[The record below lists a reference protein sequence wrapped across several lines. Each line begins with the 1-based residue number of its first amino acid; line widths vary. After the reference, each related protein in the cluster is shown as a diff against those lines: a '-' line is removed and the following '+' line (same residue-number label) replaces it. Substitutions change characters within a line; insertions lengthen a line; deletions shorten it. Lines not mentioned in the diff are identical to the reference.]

1 MWNMREKI
9 QIVSFAKT
17 WEYMLKSVPA
27 KKEAFRSENNW
38 RIGRTAKKEK
48 RETER
53 GQKVREERGSA
64 EVEEP
69 KWNIKKFD

>member
-27 KKEAFRSENNW
+27 KKKTFRSENNW
-38 RIGRTAKKEK
+38 RIGRIAKKEK

-53 GQKVREERGSA
+53 G
-64 EVEEP
+64 
-69 KWNIKKFD
+69 